1 MNKTNYLNSPRM
13 VASRINETNNSA
25 IQALNGDR
33 SFNMTLTLETSNT
46 NLSPVVDLQRMS
58 AILVSNRV
66 DAPVSNYIED
76 SRVNS
81 LLDDPNACQYV
92 SRENSLAN
100 SATSIKMLLDAHIN
114 EFSDIRAYY
123 AISVTPNF
131 DPIFEPFPGYA
142 NLNDLGQ
149 VIDASKSDGRPDRL
163 IPKVDVGGFSSR
175 DATFKEYEFNMEDLP
190 PFKYYRIKFVL
201 TSTNQTY
208 VPRVSD
214 LRVITLA

>member
-13 VASRINETNNSA
+13 IASRVNETNNTVT
-25 IQALNGDR
+25 QAASGDR
-33 SFNMTLTLETSNT
+33 SFNMTLTLESSNP

-58 AILVSNRV
+58 AVLVSNRV
-66 DAPVSNYIED
+66 DSPITNYIED
-76 SRVNS
+76 SRVNT
-81 LLDDPNACQYV
+81 LLDDPTACQYV

-100 SATSIKMLLDAHIN
+100 SASSIKIILDAHIN
-114 EFSDIRAYY
+114 KLSDIRAYY
-123 AISVTPNF
+123 AISATPNF
-131 DPIFEPFPGYA
+131 DPIFEPFPGFA

-149 VIDASKSDGRPDRL
+149 VIDVSKNDGRPDRR
-163 IPKVDVGGFSSR
+163 IPKPDVGGFKSNEL
-175 DATFKEYEFNMEDLP
+175 TFKEYEFNMENLP

-201 TSTNQTY
+201 TATNQTY